1 MIKKSCTIVNSK
13 GMHVR
18 AAAEVVKLVEQF
30 RSEITMEHEGKR
42 VPADSLIHLLTLSA
56 NCGKTIEITAHGPD
70 EQQAIDAL
78 EQLIGKGFYECSD
91 TLTNTD

>member
-1 MIKKSCTIVNSK
+1 MIRKSCTIVNSK

-30 RSEITMEHEGKR
+30 NSEITMEHEGKR

-56 NCGKTIEITAHGPD
+56 NCGKTIEITASGPD
-70 EQQAIDAL
+70 EKQAIEAL
-78 EQLIGKGFYECSD
+78 EALIGRGFYELCEPVSNKD
-91 TLTNTD
+91 